1 MRTVKIAALK
11 AKLSAHLKYVQ
22 SGEEIIV
29 CDRDRA
35 IARISP
41 IEDEE
46 FSAWERKLIAEGR
59 MIPPKKRRDPNAEWP
74 TPPGNI
80 SDEVAKEL
88 WDEERGVR

>member
-59 MIPPKKRRDPNAEWP
+59 MIPPKKRRDPNAKWP
-74 TPPGNI
+74 MPTVKV
-80 SDEVAKEL
+80 SDEIMKQIL
-88 WDEERGVR
+88 DEEREDR